1 MMAKHQFTYD
11 AYKIYLAATGIEWFL
26 DNLFLTVIFVY
37 RATQITSD
45 PFQLTLIEMVFTL
58 TLILFEIPTGV
69 IADVFGRRLSVI
81 LGYGVIGIAALIQVV
96 IPTLT
101 SMLISQV
108 VWALGFSFITG
119 AKDAWIA
126 DEIGEDKVG
135 KVYLRGSQITQ
146 VALLVSIP
154 FATWLGTLSLSLP
167 IFITGVGF
175 ILLTIGLFITM
186 PETGFHPQGKVDRNA
201 WRNMLT
207 TLHES
212 LRLVRGRLVLTS
224 ILLMSLIFGLSSAG
238 FDNLWTIHLL
248 ENIRFPTLGNFE
260 PIVWFGA
267 ISMVVSLLGLAGTE
281 LVHRNLDVNQQ
292 PVIIRSLIVLTSA
305 TALFMILFGLAE
317 NFWMAAAVYCLVL
330 TLRTICDPLIKTWI
344 NLNVDSNVRATV
356 LSLEEQSFS
365 LGGTI
370 GGPAAGAIGSLL
382 SLPAALVAAGLIRL
396 PATFIFLRVLFLG
409 KRQKEQS
416 QV

>member
-1 MMAKHQFTYD
+1 MAKHQLTLD

-26 DNLFLTVIFVY
+26 DNLFMTVIFVY

-58 TLILFEIPTGV
+58 TLLLFEIPTGV

-81 LGYGVIGIAALIQVV
+81 LGYGVIGIAALLQVV
-96 IPTLT
+96 FPTLT
-101 SMLISQV
+101 IMLVSQV

-126 DEIGEDKVG
+126 DEIGEEKVG

-146 VALLVSIP
+146 VALFVSIP
-154 FATWLGTLSLSLP
+154 IATWLGTISLNLP
-167 IFITGVGF
+167 IFIAGVGY
-175 ILLTIGLFITM
+175 ILLTIGLLLTM
-186 PETGFHPQGKVDRNA
+186 PETGFHPQGQVDSNA
-201 WRNMLT
+201 WRNMLST
-207 TLHES
+207 IQES
-212 LRLVRGRLVLTS
+212 LNLVRVRSILSS

-238 FDNLWTIHLL
+238 FDNLWTVHLL
-248 ENIRFPTLGNFE
+248 ENIKFPIIGNFE

-267 ISMVVSLLGLAGTE
+267 ISMVVSILGLMGTE
-281 LVHRNLDVNQQ
+281 LVHRKLDVDRQ
-292 PVIIRSLIVLTSA
+292 PVIVRSLTFLTSA
-305 TALFMILFGLAE
+305 AAIFMILFGLAQ
-317 NFWMAAAVYCLVL
+317 NFWLAAAVYCLVL
-330 TLRTICDPLIKTWI
+330 TLRTICEPLIKTWI

-356 LSLEEQSFS
+356 LSLDEQAFS

-370 GGPAAGAIGSLL
+370 GGPAAGAVGSLV

-396 PATFIFLRVLFLG
+396 PATFVFLRVILSG
-409 KRQKEQS
+409 KSQKEQS
-416 QV
+416 QE